1 MITVGTSG
9 DAERGQ
15 AAAPSFEMEAP
26 SVNREA
32 ELSRV
37 FVELADTLVA
47 DFDVVDFLHTLTLR
61 CVDLFDVDAA
71 GLMLADPLGVLR
83 VVAAS
88 SERVE
93 LLELFELQNE
103 EGPCLE
109 CYNAGSAVMADNLDE
124 VQAWP
129 RFSEEARGSGFRA
142 VQAVPLRLRGQVIG
156 ALNLFRA
163 QPGRLDDQQL
173 SVCQAVADVATIG
186 LLQERAVREARL
198 LAEQLNVALNSRV
211 VIEQAKGIL
220 SERRNVDMDAA
231 FRLLR
236 EYARHHNFRL
246 AEVARDV
253 IEGRLVSDDL
263 DGSDR

>member
-1 MITVGTSG
+1 M
-9 DAERGQ
+9 
-15 AAAPSFEMEAP
+15 
-26 SVNREA
+26 NREA
-32 ELSRV
+32 ELSKV

-109 CYNAGSAVMADNLDE
+109 CYHAGSTVIADDLTRDS
-124 VQAWP
+124 AWP
-129 RFSEEARGSGFRA
+129 KFSHEARTSGFRA
-142 VQAVPLRLRGQVIG
+142 VQAVPLRLRGDVIG
-156 ALNLFRA
+156 ALNLFRS
-163 QPGRLDDQQL
+163 QPGRLDDHQG

-186 LLQERAVREARL
+186 LLQERAVREARI
-198 LAEQLNVALNSRV
+198 LAEQLNVALTSRV

-220 SERRNVDMDAA
+220 SERRSVDMDGA

-236 EYARHHNFRL
+236 GHARHHNLRL

-253 IEGRLVSDDL
+253 IEGRLVSDEL